1 MALPFG
7 VFLFLLAA
15 MAPFLQAECIKL
27 NNGKVING
35 LILEDTPDGILM
47 EYFVTPT
54 IRDQKL
60 FPKDQIA
67 SVVKDSPDEKAFKAL
82 GTLVSPKTIHDT
94 SFHDEL
100 ILKKIPSYLKKYPYS
115 SHLSELRATLATLE
129 GERDRL
135 LAGDRK
141 INGDWISATVINA
154 DPYQMGAKIK
164 YAEITELAAENN
176 ALGSL
181 QSCELLEKTYPG
193 SAVLPDTID
202 LGLAQI
208 TTLQASLDKA
218 KSDFDVLNKRRQK
231 SLALAPVDQ
240 AIEIKKAIEAE
251 DQNAKAAIM
260 NALSDGSKFFPVFP
274 NNKEALDA
282 LQALIISETARWTLL
297 SKTPMR
303 DGITASKNC
312 ASAVN
317 QGDLKTA
324 QEQLALSEKLWP
336 ANAENARLKPLVEG
350 LTKSQATAEAAK
362 IKAAADVKK

>member
-1 MALPFG
+1 MRIPFV
-7 VFLFLLAA
+7 VFLLLAA
-15 MAPFLQAECIKL
+15 TTPFLQSEYIQL
-27 NNGKVING
+27 NDGKVING
-35 LILEDTPDGILM
+35 VILEDTPDGILM
-47 EYFVTPT
+47 EYYVTPT
-54 IRDQKL
+54 IRDQKV
-60 FPKDQIA
+60 FPRDH
-67 SVVKDSPDEKAFKAL
+67 VVRIVKAPADEKAFKAL
-82 GTLVSPKTIHDT
+82 GTLVSPKTLLDT

-100 ILKKIPSYLKKYPYS
+100 ILKKIPKFVSNYPYS
-115 SHLSELRATLATLE
+115 SHLAELRAILVTLE
-129 GERDRL
+129 GERERL
-135 LAGDRK
+135 RIGDRK
-141 INGDWISATVINA
+141 INGDWITATAINA
-154 DPYQMGAKIK
+154 DPYEMGAKIK

-176 ALGSL
+176 ALGAL

-193 SAVLPDTID
+193 SASLPDTID
-202 LGLAQI
+202 LGLTQI
-208 TTLQASLDKA
+208 IPLQAALDKA
-218 KSDFDVLNKRRQK
+218 KSDFDVLNKRRENA
-231 SLALAPVDQ
+231 LALAPGDQ
-240 AIEIKKAIEAE
+240 AIEIKKAIETE
-251 DQNAKAAIM
+251 DQNTKTAIK

-274 NNKEALDA
+274 NNQEALDA
-282 LQALIISETARWTLL
+282 LQALIISETARWKLL